1 MFARRWFLIATIF
14 AAFAGSYALKQ
25 LASRRPE
32 APPASPGGS
41 ARLVS
46 LAPSITETLFGLGLG
61 DRVVGVTRYC
71 VHPPEAR
78 SKPQMGGYYD
88 PNFEALSAAKPDLVI
103 TLPEQ
108 QDIRTQ
114 VQKLGLK
121 TLTVDHTSVQ
131 GILDSIL
138 TIGKAAG
145 IPDQAAALRNSLEL
159 RIRKIEADVAGRP
172 KPRVL
177 ISIGRMAGD
186 ASVNRITVCGSAG
199 FFNELI
205 RLAGGVNAFERE
217 IPFPVLSAEGVL
229 QTRPDVIVDLWPD
242 LRESKTDPETV
253 RSQWKKI
260 PGLNARVYVVG
271 ETYAMVP
278 GPRVVLLLE
287 DLARAFHPGERHD

>member
-1 MFARRWFLIATIF
+1 MAVRRWFLIATVF

-46 LAPSITETLFGLGLG
+46 LAPSITETLFELGLG

-71 VHPPEAR
+71 VHPPEVR
-78 SKPQMGGYYD
+78 NKPQMGGYYD
-88 PNFEALSAAKPDLVI
+88 PNYEALSAAKPDLVF

-108 QDIRTQ
+108 EDIRKQ
-114 VQKLGLK
+114 VHKLGLK
-121 TLTVDHTSVQ
+121 SLTVDHTNVR
-131 GILDSIL
+131 GILDSIVQ
-138 TIGKAAG
+138 IGDATG
-145 IPDQAAALRNSLEL
+145 CPDKAAALRKSLEA
-159 RIRKIEADVAGRP
+159 RIRKIQANVAGRP

-199 FFNELI
+199 LFNELI
-205 RLAGGVNAFERE
+205 RLAGGVNAFERN

-229 QTRPDVIVDLWPD
+229 QTKPDVIVDLWPD
-242 LRESKTDPETV
+242 LHETKTDPEMV
-253 RSQWKKI
+253 RNQWKSI
-260 PGLNARVYVVG
+260 PGLQARVTVVG

-287 DLARAFHPGERHD
+287 DLARAFFPGERHD